1 VYRLVRTEN
10 RAPLDALHA
19 ALDDYR
25 PAVPPDVMEMQIQLA
40 VSEASDASFIPP
52 AFRQPT

>member
-1 VYRLVRTEN
+1 
-10 RAPLDALHA
+10 
-19 ALDDYR
+19 
-25 PAVPPDVMEMQIQLA
+25 VPPDVMEMQIQLA